1 MTTPGVVHR
10 RHPIL
15 IGLIVWLAIVSI
27 AGVAGIPQKLVSPT
41 PQIILAGLTIALLLA
56 SGLYPPLRS
65 WVLESDWRALVEIH
79 LVRVIAGAG
88 FLLAASRGK
97 FPEQF
102 ASMAGK
108 GDIAVAV
115 LGLFVILLV
124 SPHKSYAPFVYGL
137 WNLLGLVEIL
147 RVIMEASRLDLV
159 DHRAMSEMLQMPF
172 VLLPLFVVPIL
183 IASHIWLFE
192 RIFRRWRGTETD

>member
-1 MTTPGVVHR
+1 MTNPGVVHR

-15 IGLIVWLAIVSI
+15 IGLVVWLAVVSI
-27 AGVAGIPQKLVSPT
+27 AGVAGLPQKLVT
-41 PQIILAGLTIALLLA
+41 PAPQLILAALTVVLLLA
-56 SGLYPPLRS
+56 SAFYPPLRS

-79 LVRVIAGAG
+79 LVRAIAGAG
-88 FLLAASRGK
+88 FLLAGTRGK

-102 ASMAGK
+102 ANMAGK
-108 GDIAVAV
+108 GDIAVAI

-124 SPHKSYAPFVYGL
+124 APHKSYAPFVYGL

-147 RVIMEASRLDLV
+147 RVVMEASRLDLA
-159 DHRAMSEMLQMPF
+159 DHLAMSELLRMPF

-192 RIFRRWRGTETD
+192 RIFRRWRGSEVD

>member
-1 MTTPGVVHR
+1 MTNPGVVHR

-15 IGLIVWLAIVSI
+15 IGLVVWLAVVSI
-27 AGVAGIPQKLVSPT
+27 AGVAGLPQKLIT
-41 PQIILAGLTIALLLA
+41 PAPQLILAVLTIVLLLA
-56 SGLYPPLRS
+56 SAFYRPLRS

-79 LVRVIAGAG
+79 LVRLIAGAG
-88 FLLAASRGK
+88 FLLAGSRGK

-102 ASMAGK
+102 ANMAGK
-108 GDIAVAV
+108 GDIAVAI

-124 SPHKSYAPFVYGL
+124 APHKSYAPFVYGL

-147 RVIMEASRLDLV
+147 RVIMEASRLDLA
-159 DHRAMSEMLQMPF
+159 DHLAMSELLRMPF
-172 VLLPLFVVPIL
+172 VLLPFFVVPIL

-192 RIFRRWRGTETD
+192 RIFKRWRGSEVD